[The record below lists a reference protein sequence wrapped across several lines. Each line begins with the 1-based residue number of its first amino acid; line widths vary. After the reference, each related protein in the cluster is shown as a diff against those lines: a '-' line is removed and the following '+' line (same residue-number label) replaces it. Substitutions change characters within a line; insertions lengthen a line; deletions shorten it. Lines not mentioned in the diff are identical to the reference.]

1 MNKITIFSVILIEG
15 FVTIAVEI
23 LSIRQMTPFVGSNIL
38 NTSIIIGV
46 FLLFLSFGYYK
57 GGMVNKNYQDTLL
70 KNLLN
75 TFVFLSFGLSYTFLS
90 ILFHFIEGLWGL
102 LAFSLF
108 IMAPTVYFLGQT
120 IPILTNLIKD
130 ERNGKISGELLFFST
145 FGSFLGSIITS
156 AVLLNFLGVNMTV
169 FVVIA
174 LLSLLILMLGWQTKA
189 LFIRSV
195 TLILVLMPVV
205 VVANTNYSFSK
216 TNNYSNIAVVE
227 DNRTNYLI
235 INDSMSSSFNTD
247 TKQSNFDYIKVLQSY
262 IESIDNKPKEILV
275 LGAGGFTLSLN
286 DTRNRYTYVD
296 IDKDLKTVSEKELL
310 GQPINGKFVADDGR
324 HFLIQNKIKYDV
336 IVVDVYTNKT
346 SIPSSFVT
354 SDFYADTKKSLK
366 DDGVLLVNTISKPL
380 FKDDYSKHLNN
391 SILDSYNCMVSP
403 IHNHLSEYQNI
414 IYACSPKT
422 SQEDVIYTDN
432 LTNLFELAQR

>member
-1 MNKITIFSVILIEG
+1 MNRATIFSVILIEG

-57 GGMVNKNYQDTLL
+57 GGTVNKNYSQTLL

-75 TFVFLSFGLSYTFLS
+75 TFLFLSFGLSYTFLS

-130 ERNGKISGELLFFST
+130 ERNGKISGQLLFFST

-156 AVLLNFLGVNMTV
+156 AALLNYAGVNATV

-174 LLSLLILMLGWQTKA
+174 LLSLLILMLGWQTKE

-195 TLILVLMPVV
+195 VLILALMPI
-205 VVANTNYSFSK
+205 VAIANANYSFSK

-235 INDSMSSSFNTD
+235 INDSMSSSFSIDRKEST
-247 TKQSNFDYIKVLQSY
+247 FDYIKVLESY
-262 IESIDNKPKEILV
+262 IKSIDNKPKDILV

-286 DTRNRYTYVD
+286 DKLNNYAYVD
-296 IDKDLKTVSEKELL
+296 IDKDLKNVSEQELL
-310 GQPINGKFVADDGR
+310 GQPINGKFIPDDGR
-324 HFLIQNKIKYDV
+324 HFLIKNKTKYDV
-336 IVVDVYTNKT
+336 IVVDVYSNKT
-346 SIPSSFVT
+346 SIPASFVT
-354 SDFYADTKKSLK
+354 DDFYASTKKSLK
-366 DDGVLLVNTISKPL
+366 KDGVLLVNTISKPL

-391 SILDSYNCMVSP
+391 SILNNYHCMVSP
-403 IHNHLSEYQNI
+403 IHDNLNEYQNI
-414 IYACSPKT
+414 LYACSPKDT
-422 SQEDVIYTDN
+422 NGDTIYTDN
-432 LTNLFELAQR
+432 LTNLFELAHR